1 MRIGISGSRSIT
13 DEKWVYD
20 NLDTILDPIAERG
33 DKPVILSGGA
43 KGVDDITVA
52 YSAKRKYDHILF
64 KPYHLVDTKE
74 PYRAKFF
81 FARNKQIVDNSDLVI
96 IMWDGKSSGTRF
108 TLEYAER
115 MKPSKI
121 IRLIYT
127 KPYGMPE

>member
-13 DEKWVYD
+13 DKDWVYD
-20 NLDTILDPIAERG
+20 NLTKILAPIEEN
-33 DKPVILSGGA
+33 VTLLSGGA
-43 KGVDDITVA
+43 KGVDDLVA
-52 YSAKRKYDHILF
+52 GFSKEEGYDHVLF

-108 TLEYAER
+108 TMEYADR
-115 MKPSKI
+115 TKPSKT
-121 IRLIYT
+121 IRLVYT
-127 KPYGMPE
+127 KPYGLPE